1 MYVFLGGLMYKK
13 KGVGCTKKGG
23 RMYEL
28 GGRMYKARGS
38 DVRARG
44 SHVRSLGGRMY
55 VDNFMFQQ
63 LFYRLIHLI
72 HNLTQSRGVALTRN
86 KKGPHGPIFLLP

>member
-1 MYVFLGGLMYKK
+1 MYKKRGSDVQK
-13 KGVGCTKKGG
+13 KGVGCTKPGG

-28 GGRMYKARGS
+28 GGRMY
-38 DVRARG
+38 D
-44 SHVRSLGGRMY
+44 HWGGRMY